1 MSRDDAAVFVF
12 DTWGDPEQAARDISL
27 AVEAHS
33 RGFVYVRPHLRRWP
47 ERGKKWA
54 VRKSRRRAM

>member
-33 RGFVYVRPHLRRWP
+33 RGFVYVRPHLRGWP
-47 ERGKKWA
+47 
-54 VRKSRRRAM
+54 RKGNAWQRRKNRRRAT